1 MHGIRARHGQ
11 TGSITPVTVVP
22 ETGQAWNVLAIVN
35 DSIRHAENKA
45 AATMV
50 AAGAIGGAVYSLT
63 VNRLHA
69 GVAFDVTAAICGVAV
84 ASAALFA
91 GLCLMPRLRSGDDP
105 DSLLYFHH
113 IARSHQGSAGRAE
126 YERLLKA
133 LIADNDLLLKD
144 IGKQIWANS
153 QVAQRKYQLNR
164 LGLIAVLLATVMLAA
179 TGIVALAS

>member
-1 MHGIRARHGQ
+1 M
-11 TGSITPVTVVP
+11 P

-45 AATMV
+45 AATMA
-50 AAGAIGGAVYSLT
+50 AAGALGGALYGLAA
-63 VNRLHA
+63 NRLHP

-113 IARSHQGSAGRAE
+113 IARSHQGPAGRAE

-133 LIADNDLLLKD
+133 LIAHNDLLLKD
-144 IGKQIWANS
+144 IGTQIWANS

-164 LGLIAVLLATVMLAA
+164 LGLIAILLATIMLAA
-179 TGIVALAS
+179 TGIAAIAS